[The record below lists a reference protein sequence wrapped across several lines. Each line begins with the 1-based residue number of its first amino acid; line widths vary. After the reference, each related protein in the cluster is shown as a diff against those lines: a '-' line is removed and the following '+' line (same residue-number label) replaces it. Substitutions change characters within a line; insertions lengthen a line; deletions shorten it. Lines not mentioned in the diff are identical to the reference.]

1 MDLQISPE
9 LIRNLFN
16 YFIMFYWF
24 SAPIV
29 FIWYLFADDPEETL
43 NKPIWE
49 VFNKEG
55 SNIND

>member
-16 YFIMFYWF
+16 YFIAFYWF
-24 SAPIV
+24 TVPIV
-29 FIWYLFADDPEETL
+29 FIWYLFTDDAEEQL
-43 NKPIWE
+43 NKPVWE

-55 SNIND
+55 GLND